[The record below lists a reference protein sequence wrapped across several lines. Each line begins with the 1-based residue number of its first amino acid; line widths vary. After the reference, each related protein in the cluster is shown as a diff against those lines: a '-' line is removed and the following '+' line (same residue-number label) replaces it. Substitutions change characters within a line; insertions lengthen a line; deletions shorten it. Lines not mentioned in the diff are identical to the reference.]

1 MEKSTYPGAIWIHRF
16 GGREAGER
24 ERGLKPGWV
33 HQLHAS
39 PPGRHRLL
47 TVRITPWRRWQHPG
61 SFYISRLRGK
71 QQSSGFSKPGL
82 SWNIV
87 LWLREA
93 INQLSENFALVP
105 PLALQHWWCRAAL
118 NIPHLLIFLGTARIQ
133 STELNYLASMICNSH
148 LLWWL
153 MLKLKYF
160 HVAAWI
166 SSAVGKDFLCWDM
179 PANYIS
185 IWHQRWF
192 AQIYSILGLFH
203 LQFGGELTLLVLYK
217 LGLCLLVQSRNI

>member
-1 MEKSTYPGAIWIHRF
+1 MGSSAPCLTPWHTQVADCQNHTMEKVA
-16 GGREAGER
+16 
-24 ERGLKPGWV
+24 
-33 HQLHAS
+33 
-39 PPGRHRLL
+39 
-47 TVRITPWRRWQHPG
+47 
-61 SFYISRLRGK
+61 ISRLILYLTTKR
-71 QQSSGFSKPGL
+71 QSSGFSNPAL

-87 LWLREA
+87 LWLHEA
-93 INQLSENFALVP
+93 INQLSTNFALVP
-105 PLALQHWWCRAAL
+105 PLTLQHWWCRAAL

-166 SSAVGKDFLCWDM
+166 SSAAGKDFLCWDM

-185 IWHQRWF
+185 IWHQRCF

-203 LQFGGELTLLVLYK
+203 SQFGGELIPLVFYK
-217 LGLCLLVQSRNI
+217 LGLCLLVQSRKM